1 MDEYLLTEFSIFY
14 KRIMR
19 VESYLKN
26 LIIQKYT
33 FYYGENAYNIVH
45 RYIKA
50 IQPKRNDKDKTFDK
64 IHNSNLTN
72 EEKITQAINKLYL
85 SELLNFFS
93 NPVFLKNRRI
103 KNNFFNEEIQTN
115 NTTFQQKSKNL
126 KDFRNCIAHCNIKKY
141 SLERNKFIKGL
152 AYFERILNC
161 NVILSCEILDKIS
174 NSSKLSVNQILAYIY
189 STDPQYFKDDK
200 LLILLFDD
208 IALING
214 YSFKSLPQR
223 KTIIREHFKL
233 LEKFKKNSPL
243 EAGSQNSQM
252 KLF

>member
-1 MDEYLLTEFSIFY
+1 MSI
-14 KRIMR
+14 
-19 VESYLKN
+19 
-26 LIIQKYT
+26 
-33 FYYGENAYNIVH
+33 
-45 RYIKA
+45 
-50 IQPKRNDKDKTFDK
+50 
-64 IHNSNLTN
+64 
-72 EEKITQAINKLYL
+72 
-85 SELLNFFS
+85 
-93 NPVFLKNRRI
+93 
-103 KNNFFNEEIQTN
+103 
-115 NTTFQQKSKNL
+115 L

-152 AYFERILNC
+152 TYFERILNC

-233 LEKFKKNSPL
+233 LEKFKKIHH
-243 EAGSQNSQM
+243 
-252 KLF
+252 

>member
-1 MDEYLLTEFSIFY
+1 M
-14 KRIMR
+14 
-19 VESYLKN
+19 
-26 LIIQKYT
+26 
-33 FYYGENAYNIVH
+33 
-45 RYIKA
+45 
-50 IQPKRNDKDKTFDK
+50 
-64 IHNSNLTN
+64 
-72 EEKITQAINKLYL
+72 
-85 SELLNFFS
+85 
-93 NPVFLKNRRI
+93 KNRRI

-115 NTTFQQKSKNL
+115 NTTFQQQSKNL

-152 AYFERILNC
+152 TYFERILNC